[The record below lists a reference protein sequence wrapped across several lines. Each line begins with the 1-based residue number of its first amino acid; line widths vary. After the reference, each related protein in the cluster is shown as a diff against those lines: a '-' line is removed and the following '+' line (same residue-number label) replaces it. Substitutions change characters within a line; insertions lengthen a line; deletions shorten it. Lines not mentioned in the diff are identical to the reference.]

1 MDIFSLFTL
10 CGGLAFFLYGMNVMS
25 KSLEKMAGGKLE
37 RLLKKMTSS
46 PIKSLLLGAGIT
58 IAIQSSSA
66 MTVMLVGLVGTTGI
80 VMVDFTNLLRERGV
94 AMYDA
99 VYAAGKSRLRP
110 VLMTSLTTILG
121 MLPLAI
127 GLGNGAEMWQPM
139 GIAIIGG
146 LTFST
151 VLTLVAVPVL
161 YYVFMGRSE
170 RYVARRKERKERK
183 AQEKLAA
190 IAERERN
197 EQ

>member
-1 MDIFSLFTL
+1 
-10 CGGLAFFLYGMNVMS
+10 
-25 KSLEKMAGGKLE
+25 
-37 RLLKKMTSS
+37 
-46 PIKSLLLGAGIT
+46 
-58 IAIQSSSA
+58 
-66 MTVMLVGLVGTTGI
+66 
-80 VMVDFTNLLRERGV
+80 
-94 AMYDA
+94 
-99 VYAAGKSRLRP
+99 
-110 VLMTSLTTILG
+110 

-170 RYVARRKERKERK
+170 RFVARNKQRRERK

-190 IAERERN
+190 IAEREKN
-197 EQ
+197 EE